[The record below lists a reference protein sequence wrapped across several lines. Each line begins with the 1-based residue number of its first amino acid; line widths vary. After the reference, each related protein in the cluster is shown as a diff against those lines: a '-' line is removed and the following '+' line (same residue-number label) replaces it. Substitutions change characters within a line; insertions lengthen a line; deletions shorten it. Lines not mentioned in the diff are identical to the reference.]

1 MKKKRIIIIFA
12 VLLVFIIAYPVIYR
26 WVQTGNPFSKETVML
41 GIVALLGALL
51 ICSFTLILFRT
62 NNGKSP
68 AQLKKRIIPLFI
80 FFALGA
86 FLISFTVL
94 SLVTYSAYLIGW
106 YKPPEDFLSH
116 LFRAEFPGAFRQ
128 FSIWILI
135 NFVVLFYVLLR
146 QAIDREQRLHEEN
159 LKYQYRTL
167 KTQVNPHFL
176 FNSLNTL
183 SEIVYMDAEKAD
195 NYIQK
200 LSGIYRYILDNE
212 ETDLI
217 NLEQEINFVR
227 QYFDLQKVR
236 DDSKIHLEIDIE
248 NADKFKIV
256 PISLQILIENAL
268 KHNLAS
274 EEKPLMIKIKS
285 DGMYVSVSNN
295 IQRKSIVK
303 DSSGLGLP
311 NLKERVRLIS
321 GKEVIINQ
329 ENNTF
334 IVKLPIVSINK

>member
-26 WVQTGNPFSKETVML
+26 WVQTGNPFSKETIML
-41 GIVALLGALL
+41 GIVALLCALS
-51 ICSFTLILFRT
+51 ICSFTIILFRS

-80 FFALGA
+80 IFALGA
-86 FLISFTVL
+86 LLISFTVL
-94 SLVTYSAYLIGW
+94 SLVTYTAYFLGW
-106 YKPPEDFLSH
+106 YAAEDFISH

-146 QAIDREQRLHEEN
+146 QAINREQRLHEEN

-183 SEIVYMDAEKAD
+183 SEIVYMDAGKAD
-195 NYIQK
+195 IYIQK

-217 NLEQEINFVR
+217 NLENEISFVR

-236 DDSKIHLEIDIE
+236 DDNKIHLEIDIE

-274 EEKPLMIKIKS
+274 EEKPLMINIKS

-329 ENNTF
+329 ENNMF

>member
-1 MKKKRIIIIFA
+1 M
-12 VLLVFIIAYPVIYR
+12 
-26 WVQTGNPFSKETVML
+26 
-41 GIVALLGALL
+41 
-51 ICSFTLILFRT
+51 
-62 NNGKSP
+62 
-68 AQLKKRIIPLFI
+68 
-80 FFALGA
+80 
-86 FLISFTVL
+86 
-94 SLVTYSAYLIGW
+94 AYLIGW
-106 YKPPEDFLSH
+106 HTPVDFINH
-116 LFRAEFPGAFRQ
+116 LFFVEFKGALRQ
-128 FSIWILI
+128 FPIWILI
-135 NFVVLFYVLLR
+135 AFVILFYQLLI
-146 QAIDREQRLHEEN
+146 QAINREQRLHEEN

-195 NYIQK
+195 SYIQK

-217 NLEQEINFVR
+217 NLEKEISFVR

-236 DDSKIHLEIDIE
+236 DECKIHLEIDIE

-274 EEKPLMIKIKS
+274 EEKPLMINIKS

-295 IQRKSIVK
+295 IQRKSTVK

-321 GKEVIINQ
+321 RKEVIINQ

-334 IVKLPIVSINK
+334 IVKLPIVTINK

>member
-1 MKKKRIIIIFA
+1 MKKKQKLIIFI
-12 VLLVFIIAYPVIYR
+12 VLLVFSIAYPMIYK
-26 WVQTGNPFSKETVML
+26 WVQTGNPFRHETVML
-41 GIVALLGALL
+41 GVVAFLSSLL
-51 ICSFTLILFRT
+51 ICAFVFALFRSNT
-62 NNGKSP
+62 GKSP

-80 FFALGA
+80 TFAFGT
-86 FLISFTVL
+86 FLISFAVFGMV
-94 SLVTYSAYLIGW
+94 SYMAYLIGW
-106 YKPPEDFLSH
+106 YTPVDFTKH
-116 LFRAEFPGAFRQ
+116 LFFIELKGALRQ
-128 FSIWILI
+128 FPIWILI
-135 NFVVLFYVLLR
+135 AFVILFYQLLI

-195 NYIQK
+195 TYIQK

-236 DDSKIHLEIDIE
+236 DDNKIHLEIDIE
-248 NADKFKIV
+248 NADKIKIV

-274 EEKPLMIKIKS
+274 EEKPLIINIKS

-334 IVKLPIVSINK
+334 IDRKSVV

>member
-1 MKKKRIIIIFA
+1 MKKKQKLIIFI
-12 VLLVFIIAYPVIYR
+12 VLLVFSIAYPMIYK
-26 WVQTGNPFSKETVML
+26 WVQTGNPFRHETVML
-41 GIVALLGALL
+41 GVVAFLSSLL
-51 ICSFTLILFRT
+51 ICAFVFALFRSNT
-62 NNGKSP
+62 GKSP

-80 FFALGA
+80 TFAFGT
-86 FLISFTVL
+86 FLISFAVFGMV
-94 SLVTYSAYLIGW
+94 SYMAYLIGW
-106 YKPPEDFLSH
+106 YTPVDFTKQ
-116 LFRAEFPGAFRQ
+116 LFFVEFPRAFRQ
-128 FSIWILI
+128 FPIWILI
-135 NFVVLFYVLLR
+135 SFVILFYQLLI
-146 QAIDREQRLHEEN
+146 QAINREQRLHEEN

-183 SEIVYMDAEKAD
+183 SEIVYVDAAEAD

-236 DDSKIHLEIDIE
+236 DDNKIIMEINID
-248 NADKFKIV
+248 NAEMFKIV
-256 PISLQILIENAL
+256 PISLQLLIENAL

-295 IQRKSIVK
+295 IQRKNIIN
-303 DSSGLGLP
+303 DSPGSGLN

-321 GKEVIINQ
+321 GKEVVVNQ